1 MRLGVRFGVS
11 SPDRASRSSRP
22 VAPVRGRP
30 GPRPRRRGCIRARCL
45 RVLRAARSV
54 RSHVRPRP
62 WTAARA
68 GARRPAP
75 APAPRNP
82 SPWAC
87 PAVRTRRAA
96 RGKERRAT
104 TAIFEGTEVFG
115 GLMLRKEVCLN
126 SLAFFFSIQT
136 ASKGATICKHGR
148 VWPTPAP
155 EPVVRS
161 ERVSA
166 AVARRLML
174 LSPLR
179 RENAPG
185 TWKRR
190 PTAVLVLLFFHLTA
204 PWTAD
209 GVSCPLANSVRRRV
223 VRRSRGL
230 LHAVRSAPLAPR
242 RVLSHPRGG
251 HTGGRIDG
259 GRVQLHRIRHGI
271 CARKRLNFP
280 AGYHIQQPRGL
291 SARLA
296 AFAPQVGPPCSFR

>member
-1 MRLGVRFGVS
+1 
-11 SPDRASRSSRP
+11 
-22 VAPVRGRP
+22 
-30 GPRPRRRGCIRARCL
+30 
-45 RVLRAARSV
+45 
-54 RSHVRPRP
+54 
-62 WTAARA
+62 
-68 GARRPAP
+68 
-75 APAPRNP
+75 
-82 SPWAC
+82 
-87 PAVRTRRAA
+87 
-96 RGKERRAT
+96 
-104 TAIFEGTEVFG
+104 
-115 GLMLRKEVCLN
+115 MLRKEVCLN